1 MDLSVKIVQSLLCLI
16 GTPFLQTPWTSE
28 EMLVPRPG
36 ESAFGG
42 QRLNKVYVRKE
53 MQNASP
59 DILAVG
65 ANTKSII
72 LHLGVLLWELI
83 FRKKVE
89 ITDDDVESDDEG
101 GTISLHDVSLHNA
114 LGREY
119 NDRNYDAASDD
130 PAFLEIIDKCLDAF
144 SDEELDNEKLRS
156 TVYFTIFKP
165 LQHYLQSHQKRI
177 PSATLATRRL
187 PSPSPASSRIGKR
200 LRTEQKMNACYE
212 QHRANYHLP
221 RFTGSFSAPTGTIV
235 LTANFTAN
243 ESKTENESLYLDT
256 NLDTES
262 SSWLNRF
269 DAANTNL
276 ATPAGSDLP
285 RSVKIAILDTGC
297 DIAHQFFSG
306 PGINK
311 ADELQDRWADFLD
324 ESSEPVDGDAGR
336 HGTALTCLLLR
347 LAPGAKIYV
356 IRVAKDSNGLL
367 GARKVVAKAILHAVR
382 EWDVD
387 IISMSFGFSD
397 EVTSIREA
405 ITEAQ
410 RIKESRILFFAA
422 ANNNGLNGP
431 ELFPAFFESV
441 IAVRGTSHDG
451 TFMPQYTPKMWAH
464 KHEVQYGTLA
474 IDVPCGW
481 VDNTLTKSGCS
492 VATPIMV
499 AIAAALISFVEH
511 EDSLLRQRDLIR
523 TRRGMLSVFNHMAD
537 GQPDRNQRVYLAP
550 WQLFKDNQ
558 PPRSLVE
565 YALSLLP
572 QITPA

>member
-1 MDLSVKIVQSLLCLI
+1 MKAIFSSHCVDTHASTHQLLHRSRHDDAESLEQDDLAIEAVKRLAETTKTIAGQISQSACSNPHIVYLHLDGFDGTEIETIMRGCSGRKEREWRTVRWTSGTGQSVDNKFARTAPSTICALVAKSKTCLRIAVHPDGSWNTLPRKQIDRIPGHPTPPSMALQDLLNTNPGRPLRMNLSVKIVRSLLCLI

-42 QRLNKVYVRKE
+42 QRLNTVYVRKE

-59 DILAVG
+59 DILVAG

-83 FRKKVE
+83 FRRKVE
-89 ITDDDVESDDEG
+89 ITDDDVESDDED
-101 GTISLHDVSLHNA
+101 GTVSLHDISLHNA

-144 SDEELDNEKLRS
+144 ADDELDSEKLRS

-177 PSATLATRRL
+177 PSTTLATRRP

-200 LRTEQKMNACYE
+200 LRTDQKMDSCYE
-212 QHRANYHLP
+212 QYRANCHLP
-221 RFTGSFSAPTGTIV
+221 TFTGSFSAPTGTIV
-235 LTANFTAN
+235 LTAKFTAN
-243 ESKTENESLYLDT
+243 ESKTEDEGLYLDT
-256 NLDTES
+256 ES
-262 SSWLNRF
+262 LSWLKRF
-269 DAANTNL
+269 DTANTNL
-276 ATPAGSDLP
+276 APPASSNLP

-297 DIAHQFFSG
+297 DIAHKFFSG

-367 GARKVVAKAILHAVR
+367 GARKVVAKVPDPVLLKK
-382 EWDVD
+382 
-387 IISMSFGFSD
+387 FP
-397 EVTSIREA
+397 SI
-405 ITEAQ
+405 
-410 RIKESRILFFAA
+410 F
-422 ANNNGLNGP
+422 
-431 ELFPAFFESV
+431 EL
-441 IAVRGTSHDG
+441 T
-451 TFMPQYTPKMWAH
+451 
-464 KHEVQYGTLA
+464 
-474 IDVPCGW
+474 
-481 VDNTLTKSGCS
+481 
-492 VATPIMV
+492 
-499 AIAAALISFVEH
+499 
-511 EDSLLRQRDLIR
+511 DL
-523 TRRGMLSVFNHMAD
+523 S
-537 GQPDRNQRVYLAP
+537 
-550 WQLFKDNQ
+550 
-558 PPRSLVE
+558 
-565 YALSLLP
+565 
-572 QITPA
+572 